1 MAVRILPFGLAQ
13 GGQATRT
20 VLVGASKARRGS
32 HCWGESAGSWCS
44 MHLAL
49 QSQRGARLQLE
60 GGYGAPRREARH
72 ERPRFVN

>member
-20 VLVGASKARRGS
+20 VLAGASKARRGS
-32 HCWGESAGSWCS
+32 HRWGESARSWCS

-49 QSQRGARLQLE
+49 QSQSVSSTPVGMWTRCASS
-60 GGYGAPRREARH
+60 GGQT
-72 ERPRFVN
+72 